1 MGTWA
6 KLSPFNL
13 PTRALFELRYQC
25 GRTYGKLCY
34 PPPKQSLLT
43 KQEDD
48 SGALDSAKKVE
59 EETEEV
65 DDDKYVPPDGQ
76 GCFSFRQSLLLR
88 AKDTYAARSIGN
100 KYEII
105 SRWLLT
111 GLAVV
116 LSRPNW
122 PLLAKKGTLT
132 STPQELLQK
141 YYQGGYPAG
150 LKDRVELPYALP
162 KHNAITEAE
171 WCRRVGLFCHS
182 QYLQDMEVLYTER
195 TGSAFEAF
203 YGSMDHTNPIQATEC
218 DQIEEEQKEP
228 PARTGQSEPMQ

>member
-1 MGTWA
+1 MWPDVRQA
-6 KLSPFNL
+6 VL
-13 PTRALFELRYQC
+13 PPTQ
-25 GRTYGKLCY
+25 TK
-34 PPPKQSLLT
+34 PPLT
-43 KQEDD
+43 KQEDG
-48 SGALDSAKKVE
+48 SGALGRANQVE

-65 DDDKYVPPDGQ
+65 EDDKYVPPEGQ

-122 PLLAKKGTLT
+122 LLLAKKGTLT
-132 STPQELLQK
+132 YTPQELLQK
-141 YYQGGYPAG
+141 YYQGGYPVG
-150 LKDRVELPYALP
+150 LKDKVERPYALP

-171 WCRRVGLFCHS
+171 WCRRVGWFCHS
-182 QYLQDMEVLYTER
+182 QYLQDMEVLYNER
-195 TGSAFEAF
+195 TESAFEVF